1 MSRTHAPSP
10 GTSPTDA
17 PPPDAASAQTPSHR
31 TSPGDGFDTDVLI
44 VGSGPAG
51 GTAALLLA
59 TYGIHTLQ
67 VTKHG
72 WLANTPRAH
81 ITNQRTMEVLRDLGV
96 EDQALQH
103 GSPSHLMGDT
113 VLCTALAGQEIG
125 RIRSWGTG
133 PASLS
138 EYATASPCQMID
150 LPQTYLEPI
159 LTTTAA
165 ARGAKIR
172 FDTEFLH
179 LTQDQHSVTAHLR
192 DRVRGDTFTVRARYL
207 IGADGSRSTIAQQI
221 GLPIDGRM
229 SKAGSMNIVFTA
241 DLTRYCAHRPSVL
254 YWVLRPGAATGG
266 IGMGLIRMVRPWNQ
280 WLLVWGYDIDQ
291 PPPALDTEQARALV
305 RDLIGDADLPVEIT
319 STSLWTVNHAYATTY
334 SAGRVHCA
342 GDAVHRHP
350 PSNGLGSNTAVQ
362 DAYNLA
368 WKLAMVIHGHAGPA
382 LLDTYSTERAPIGR
396 QIVERANLSRDQFT
410 PIFDTLGIGADSD
423 THAIT
428 HALTA
433 LQAATDTGAK
443 QRQQLNEAITLKNY
457 EFNAHGVEMNQHY
470 TTGATLPDQQHLS
483 EKRERHDEEPGG
495 WGGGV
500 ERLPASPESRN
511 KPQDRGGD
519 VEYLRVSPE
528 GGNEGRLPAAPG
540 TADRLEDWGGDMEL
554 TARAT
559 TRPGAKLPHAWL
571 VDSTGR
577 RLSTL
582 DTIGKGVFTVL
593 TGLSGG
599 IWETATTA
607 CRTELG
613 IPLRFTQIGSD
624 NLRDAYGE
632 WNRIREIAEDGVL
645 LIRPDGH
652 IAWRQP
658 TAPHNTTTAHHQLQT
673 ALNHTLKR

>member
-1 MSRTHAPSP
+1 M
-10 GTSPTDA
+10 
-17 PPPDAASAQTPSHR
+17 
-31 TSPGDGFDTDVLI
+31 

-51 GTAALLLA
+51 GAAALLLA
-59 TYGIHTLQ
+59 TYGIRTLQ

-96 EDQALQH
+96 EDQALQQ
-103 GSPSHLMGDT
+103 GSPSQLMGDT

-138 EYATASPCQMID
+138 EYATASPCEMID

-165 ARGAKIR
+165 ARGAKVR

-179 LTQDQHSVTAHLR
+179 LTQDEDGVTAHLR

-207 IGADGSRSTIAQQI
+207 IGADGSRSTIAQQV
-221 GLPIDGRM
+221 GLPMDGRM

-241 DLTRYCAHRPSVL
+241 DLTRHCAHRPSVL

-291 PPPALDTEQARALV
+291 PPPTLDTEQARAIV
-305 RDLIGDADLPVEIT
+305 RDLVGDPDLAVEIT
-319 STSLWTVNHAYATTY
+319 STSLWTVNHAYATAY
-334 SAGRVHCA
+334 SAGRVHCI

-350 PSNGLGSNTAVQ
+350 PSNGLGSNTSVQ

-368 WKLAMVIHGHAGPA
+368 WKLAMVIRGQASPT
-382 LLDTYSTERAPIGR
+382 LLDSYSAERAPVGR
-396 QIVERANLSRDQFT
+396 QIVERANLSRDQFA
-410 PIFDTLGIGADSD
+410 PIFDTLGVNADSD

-428 HALTA
+428 DALSSLRA
-433 LQAATDTGAK
+433 GTDAGTK
-443 QRQQLNEAITLKNY
+443 QRQQLDEAITLKNY
-457 EFNAHGVEMNQHY
+457 EFNAHGVEMNQRY
-470 TTGATLPDQQHLS
+470 TSSAILPDTPTNQNTHGYG
-483 EKRERHDEEPGG
+483 DGYG
-495 WGGGV
+495 DGDGGGY
-500 ERLPASPESRN
+500 
-511 KPQDRGGD
+511 GG
-519 VEYLRVSPE
+519 E
-528 GGNEGRLPAAPG
+528 GRRHAGAAEHNWYADGNEGRQPTTPG
-540 TADRLEDWGGDMEL
+540 TTDRDGHEGESAHESEGGREGRGGREGGDWEL
-554 TARAT
+554 TARPT

-571 VDSTGR
+571 VDATGR

-582 DTIGKGVFTVL
+582 DTIGKGLFTVL

-599 IWETATTA
+599 IWETATSA
-607 CRTELG
+607 CRTELAL
-613 IPLRFTQIGSD
+613 PLRFTQIGGEGA
-624 NLRDAYGE
+624 RDAYGE
-632 WNRIREIAEDGVL
+632 WSRVREIAEDGVL
-645 LIRPDGH
+645 LVRPDGH
-652 IAWRQP
+652 IAWRHT
-658 TAPHNTTTAHHQLQT
+658 TAPHDAATAQAQLLT
-673 ALNHTLKR
+673 ALRHILGR